1 MSECVCCTRYT
12 VFGRTAATGNAA
24 KMQAAMPQY
33 LNPAVG
39 FPLIAFLIIAASLL
53 SSQDSLSD
61 AVLLRE
67 HAVMSVSSDPLGRA
81 YFASGTPWVFLS
93 VRTRTVFGRD
103 ATTAPSVTV
112 APPSPS
118 IFSLGSRVANAT
130 LTGFFAP

>member
-1 MSECVCCTRYT
+1 MRVDAHAVRILPD
-12 VFGRTAATGNAA
+12 A
-24 KMQAAMPQY
+24 
-33 LNPAVG
+33 AVG
-39 FPLIAFLIIAASLL
+39 QAGRFENRGGYHKRDGGSKQYDLRSHLILRIIRL
-53 SSQDSLSD
+53 
-61 AVLLRE
+61 
-67 HAVMSVSSDPLGRA
+67 A

-118 IFSLGSRVANAT
+118 ILSLGSRVANAT